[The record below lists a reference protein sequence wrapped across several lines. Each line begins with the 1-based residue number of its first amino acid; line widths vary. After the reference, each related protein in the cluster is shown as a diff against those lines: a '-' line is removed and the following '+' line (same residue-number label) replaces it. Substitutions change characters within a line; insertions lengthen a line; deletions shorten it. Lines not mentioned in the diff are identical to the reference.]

1 MNTCDYCKGLISVL
15 LDHHGKRPSPVLKQ
29 VSHGQPIY
37 CENVWSSITKHE
49 SETNQPRV
57 TDIENTARPS
67 TNSIAKAHT
76 AILIKTSSFLQ
87 RDYRIL
93 LTDWNC

>member
-1 MNTCDYCKGLISVL
+1 MKTLDYCQGLNSL
-15 LDHHGKRPSPVLKQ
+15 LLEHHGKIPSLSLKQ
-29 VSHGQPIY
+29 VSHGQPV
-37 CENVWSSITKHE
+37 CCKNFWSSITKHE

-87 RDYRIL
+87 RDY
-93 LTDWNC
+93 